1 MFIEGIL
8 IAGGFDN
15 ATRNDVELFVP
26 SIGTSKTCSLMSLS
40 DVGVD
45 ATLNIDN
52 NKPVICKGWT
62 CEVFTGGKWSAYTFP
77 LKTRR
82 QYHQSW
88 FSKDGLVLIGGYY
101 GPTSTEIVP
110 IGGGPSEFG
119 FSLQY
124 NSRY

>member
-1 MFIEGIL
+1 
-8 IAGGFDN
+8 
-15 ATRNDVELFVP
+15 
-26 SIGTSKTCSLMSLS
+26 MSLS
-40 DVGVD
+40 ARNAAEESE

-52 NKPVICKGWT
+52 NKPVICNFQS
-62 CEVFTGGKWSAYTFP
+62 CEMFTGGKWSDYSNP

-82 QYHQSW
+82 WLHQSW
-88 FSKDGLVLIGGYY
+88 FSKDGLVLIGGYN

-110 IGGGPSEFG
+110 IGGGPSVLG